1 MIEYST
7 QFPGE
12 TPESIKNL
20 LGMWYEANPKRAE
33 EFPSVKEMNAFIK
46 QMRFPKL
53 ISPKV
58 EDFSGKWTRRDVAT
72 DPKSLYIFTDNTDRD
87 SGKNPIDPA
96 SKYAKKYGQGKHYP
110 TTTQAVIRGLDN
122 AMPLSTQRWYHEGA
136 KGVAGRWTDAN
147 FEEFKAVIDAEIDAI
162 VEEWSTGKYTRIVI
176 GEGSSFFNTSIA
188 DISEERTP
196 KIYEYLKNK
205 LEQIGIKNT
214 ESKASPDTVINI
226 YAGTGENAHLSN
238 FAVRPFT
245 HTWKDGKQTTF
256 QSVEQAFQFAKAR
269 MANDRE
275 TAKEIL
281 STNKGSILKKLGR
294 SVKGLDAASW
304 DKSKEALMKTFI
316 RESFVQNPLALNA
329 LLVTGNATLT
339 HTQDTSSW
347 GQMFPK
353 ILMEVREELRKA
365 KREFDIKNAEI
376 AKQQAAITKFS
387 TSSSEYY
394 NQRTRENAEWSDVT
408 IALAR
413 NFDSAGEKATKNVT
427 PKNKYVKAD
436 LVDTTDNP
444 NALAE
449 DIYQQL
455 VALGKT
461 KNLKLN
467 IAGNGIY
474 HLSGSQSYYNQ
485 LLTDIIRIL
494 QEKGVTISEIRSGGQ
509 TGIDEAGII
518 AAQRLGIPNTVHT
531 TSDFKFRKEPGKDI
545 KDEVAFKARFAQ
557 KTPTKVVE
565 SSAPEM
571 LDDAL
576 MAGTISSPE
585 VDAEDEIDTDNMA
598 NLPIATLAEQKSVD
612 LEFDPRTRRDRV
624 TLISRLF
631 SNEVDVAL
639 KEKQD
644 ELNIRMMMKNLTKS
658 QRDDL
663 RKELANLDRI
673 HIIKQLT
680 PGGIF
685 NRVKAI
691 FEGYINDTDEGR
703 VQAELDKINAKEQLL
718 ISEGIIEESERFSEE
733 EKLEAAKKYAVDRLP
748 KYEKMV
754 KHFIA
759 LAEEASGELLF
770 SEKIRVDPDGITP
783 GEANL
788 NEDTPEGESATD
800 DSSKNL
806 SNEDSVKD
814 GWMVNFRHVSS
825 QESLAQAV
833 RKVIREIPKLDYE
846 GLIEED
852 DLGNIRYLDPNY
864 VHATLNDKLRN
875 MITSEDMIPMLEDL
889 SRVKPWVEQVMEVI
903 QEDDVLFSQFY
914 QDFRKDFT
922 QYWIQKTRVNPDG
935 TIKVETICINSPEG
949 VYYLIDS
956 WRDNYESGTLL
967 DPDSVYD
974 KSGNI
979 IKENAALGLSI
990 HKELNNALTNKTTEE
1005 RLELLEQQEWRD
1017 KLLKLYHM
1025 IGIDP
1030 NPSILDIAIHNIKK
1044 VEGIT
1049 FEDPIMLIL
1058 PNFQIIL
1065 KGIENGEVKD
1075 EKRED
1080 GSIKK
1085 GDLINTFGSAYNSL
1099 ATILAEVTEDAIES
1113 SVRENDKSYYS
1124 HLTPSYLGKLVKQ
1137 LKDVRN
1143 DPVKFE
1149 QFIQEEF
1156 RQYEWF
1162 FKDGKWRHDWI
1173 EKLVTDPDMRKALQ
1187 HKVVLN
1193 KDKVAYSDWDK
1204 LDYTLVLLNEFWAEP
1219 KEKMAWY
1226 HLPIPSDAPSA
1237 EFIRFVRYTDGSEID
1252 EEGNRL
1258 TYQQSITNKIINII
1272 QQEYDR
1278 IMLVRK
1284 RIDKYNEDE
1293 NSIKLIA
1300 NYDSRGLEFCFFP
1313 ELNTLKYDNDETFLK
1328 RFERLRSE
1336 SPSEFRKFLEST
1348 VMDIMENGFEK
1359 AYSDWVDMGLLEELP
1374 NGKYKHLSKPYQG
1387 QSAVNQRIAR
1397 ALDDVAIILGNDF
1410 TTEMVKVRNLINRNR
1425 PVDDR
1430 VASRVF
1436 AEIKEKL
1443 AEKARKGEIEQKR
1456 VDALSK
1462 DLTTKNNAKMDLREY
1477 YWNSTF
1483 ASSQIIQ
1490 MTTTDLAFYANPEDF
1505 QKRYKEVH
1513 APALRLNTLATFRGK
1528 PIGRTWERTIYL
1540 ADDEIVSSTIADI
1553 EEILDAKVAS
1563 KEITSIDKDYIVSQ
1577 FKKINVAD
1585 AQAYRSLSSYRA
1597 MMGMQGQW
1605 TDEMETAYEHLTSK
1619 DGKWTIQDFNII
1631 WQTKKPFCYTQIN
1644 NDNGVGDPS
1653 GIKTPVQHKNSEYL
1667 LLALYDAIAGPL
1679 GKSGKLK
1686 AINDFME
1693 KHQIDVVQF
1702 ESTTKVGKQGVI
1714 DLNGVDDY
1722 KSTWIVLGEET
1733 GIARGEENPSVV
1745 HKVSYEDYGIQ
1756 TATPEHAIDA
1766 VQLVGTQIRK
1776 LITADIK
1783 DDADIIIDGQKK
1795 TKAQWLQFYN
1805 EINTENIIQ
1814 SFIEIDEIFKDK
1826 KEIEKILQEE
1836 IRSNARYD
1844 MDMLRACTLNETGEF
1859 NIPLYDPIQSLRVQS
1874 LLNSIIKS
1882 RVTKQ
1887 KIRGGA
1893 LIQVS
1898 SYGVTKDLEIVYEG
1912 EGENKRIK
1920 YLECYMPAYSRE
1932 FYEPL
1937 MDENGML
1944 NITKLPDELRRLVGY
1959 RVPTEDKYSMV
1970 PLYIKGFLPQQTGS
1984 AIMLPAE
1991 ITTLSGSDFDV
2002 DKLYIM
2008 LPEFQIVSK
2017 YNVKRAWDD
2026 FYADSSNS
2034 DIVSE
2039 IDKNVG
2045 IALQDYIDKHP
2056 DDVGI
2061 DRYEYLE
2068 WLKSQGIFKY
2078 RFSETAQKRFSEWFK
2093 SRKSKYF
2100 LEQKIEKLEYDYS
2113 KPAHQQES
2121 YKGDNGRARRNNAII
2136 DLMWGILTNPDTA
2149 HKILN
2154 PGNFDKQKMAAAV
2167 VTILDSLS
2175 EKELA
2180 KKGYTMNSLLE
2191 QAEDVNNLKKISDLA
2206 KESLSPKN
2214 PLSPRTQV
2222 IFHQQNMTGA
2232 SMIGI
2237 YANHNANHALM
2248 QHTELAIDDANG
2260 SFKFAKV
2267 KRVYLNKM
2275 KNEKGE
2281 FISRNNANYLA
2292 ASVDNVKE
2300 NTLHATNQNS
2310 LTGDLT
2316 MLLSRLG
2323 YNPVEIAILMR
2334 QPIVMEIT
2342 KKYFRESREGKSKEA
2357 VIEEILKSTIKYS
2370 GMIEELSWS
2379 NVQDNKF
2386 EIDTLAKDI
2395 MLYKDVTNMS
2405 DKDKIDFYRRQVTV
2419 GLLFQRI
2426 MKTADAL
2433 GRLVQATRADT
2444 QGGAAGPSI
2453 ADTMIKIQKVEDFI
2467 EASREESFPLI
2478 NADVIDPDITYNG
2491 NVATLRQQLISS
2503 KLPFLQAFYTL
2514 GIKQTESLLSLYFPH
2529 YTDAFKEVIDG
2540 KYEIIDGKKHL
2551 IFEGLR
2557 KMTKLGK
2564 LDVKTMNSIYNDLL
2578 VYIMSKTEFFGKGS
2592 NKRGKEMSTRDKRD
2606 LMINHFPKYF
2616 KKIIEDNPDIAELEF
2631 IKRLK
2636 TSLANDKTP
2645 VNVII
2650 FKNVGSLSPDLKSR
2664 YSRDWASLLYMKNP
2678 KAQELA
2684 LNLVL
2689 YSYYRNGF
2697 AFGPTT
2703 FIHLAP
2709 LIIRDA
2715 IPDYISTLRDLL
2727 TKNDSYEDFIEQY
2740 VYNHLDNRKLVP
2752 EVKEGST
2759 FKFVDEEGNFEDE
2772 VTVTI
2777 DNTSSYEDK
2786 SVVKSVTKVDGESI
2800 YEFFRF
2806 IGKKS
2811 NGKWA
2816 YYRLSEI
2823 QGDDTA
2829 IYSRI
2834 EPLGYKH
2841 NFLEYEWGVSADS
2854 IESVIANNK
2863 KGYDPLKEYTA
2874 QFTTPDLTEEDYA
2887 AMPSLDEVPDEVY
2900 SQAAFD
2906 AFEDTYGELPEF
2918 DEFED
2923 ESFTDIPTNDSY
2935 KDAND
2940 EYICG

>member
-1 MIEYST
+1 MSCIKLTDRIIEYSI

-33 EFPSVKEMNAFIK
+33 EFPPVYEF
-46 QMRFPKL
+46 L
-53 ISPKV
+53 
-58 EDFSGKWTRRDVAT
+58 D
-72 DPKSLYIFTDNTDRD
+72 YIAEIRD
-87 SGKNPIDPA
+87 S
-96 SKYAKKYGQGKHYP
+96 
-110 TTTQAVIRGLDN
+110 
-122 AMPLSTQRWYHEGA
+122 
-136 KGVAGRWTDAN
+136 
-147 FEEFKAVIDAEIDAI
+147 
-162 VEEWSTGKYTRIVI
+162 
-176 GEGSSFFNTSIA
+176 
-188 DISEERTP
+188 
-196 KIYEYLKNK
+196 
-205 LEQIGIKNT
+205 
-214 ESKASPDTVINI
+214 DTVVNI
-226 YAGTGENAHLSN
+226 YAGNKENAHLSN
-238 FAVRPFT
+238 FAIRPFT

-275 TAKEIL
+275 TAKDIL
-281 STNKGSILKKLGR
+281 ATSVGSILRKLGR
-294 SVKGLDAASW
+294 AVKGLNTESW

-316 RESFVQNPLALNA
+316 RESFAQNPLALNA

-339 HTQDTSSW
+339 HFDKTRNPSQNDSSW
-347 GQMFPK
+347 EQMFPK

-365 KREFDIKNAEI
+365 KREFDIKNAET
-376 AKQQAAITKFS
+376 AKKQAAITKFS

-408 IALAR
+408 MALAR
-413 NFDSAGEKATKNVT
+413 NFNSKGEKATRNVT

-436 LVDTTDNP
+436 LLDTTDNP

-449 DIYQQL
+449 EIYQQL
-455 VALGKT
+455 VKLGKT

-474 HLSGSQSYYNQ
+474 HLSGNQDYYNQ

-531 TSDFKFRKEPGKDI
+531 TSDFKFRKEPNKDI
-545 KDEVAFKARFAQ
+545 VDEVAFKARFVQ
-557 KTPTKVVE
+557 KTTATRIVE

-571 LDDAL
+571 LDNAL

-585 VDAEDEIDTDNMA
+585 VDANDEIDTDNMA
-598 NLPIATLAEQKSVD
+598 NLPVATLAEQKSVD

-631 SNEVDVAL
+631 SNEVDNAL

-658 QRDDL
+658 QREDL

-685 NRVKAI
+685 NRI
-691 FEGYINDTDEGR
+691 RSTFEGYINDTDEGR

-718 ISEGIIEESERFSEE
+718 ISEGIIEDSDRFSEE

-754 KHFIA
+754 RHFIA

-770 SEKIRVDPDGITP
+770 SEGIRVDPDGITP

-800 DSSKNL
+800 DSSRNL
-806 SNEDSVKD
+806 SNEETVKD
-814 GWMVNFRHVSS
+814 GWMINFRHVSS
-825 QESLAQAV
+825 HESLSQAV

-864 VHATLNDKLRN
+864 VHATLIDKLRN

-903 QEDDVLFSQFY
+903 QEDDILFSQFY
-914 QDFRKDFT
+914 QDFRKDFV

-935 TIKVETICINSPEG
+935 TTKVETISINSPEG
-949 VYYLIDS
+949 IYYLIDS

-979 IKENAALGLSI
+979 NKENAALGLSI
-990 HKELNNALTNKTTEE
+990 YNELNNALTNKTTEE
-1005 RLELLEQQEWRD
+1005 RLELLEQPEWWD
-1017 KLLKLYHM
+1017 KLIKLYHM

-1044 VEGIT
+1044 LEGVT
-1049 FEDPIMLIL
+1049 FTDPIMLIL

-1065 KGIENGEVKD
+1065 KGIENNEVKD
-1075 EKRED
+1075 EVRED

-1085 GDLINTFGSAYNSL
+1085 GDLINTFGSAYNNL
-1099 ATILAEVTEDAIES
+1099 AMILAEVTEDAIES

-1124 HLTPSYLGKLVKQ
+1124 HLTPSYLGKLIKQ

-1149 QFIQEEF
+1149 EFIQKEF

-1162 FKDGKWRHDWI
+1162 FKNGEWRHDWI

-1193 KDKVAYSDWDK
+1193 KDKVAYSDWDE
-1204 LDYTLVLLNEFWAEP
+1204 LDYTLVLLNEYLAEP

-1258 TYQQSITNKIINII
+1258 TFQQSITNKIINII

-1284 RIDKYNEDE
+1284 RLDKYAQDK

-1313 ELNTLKYDNDETFLK
+1313 ELNTLKYDDGETFLD

-1336 SPSEFRKFLEST
+1336 SASEFRKFLEST
-1348 VMDIMENGFEK
+1348 VVDIMENGFEK
-1359 AYSDWVDMGLLEELP
+1359 AYSDWADMGLLEELP
-1374 NGKYKHLSKPYQG
+1374 NGKYKHLRNQG
-1387 QSAVNQRIAR
+1387 QSAINQQVAR
-1397 ALDDVAIILGNDF
+1397 ALDAAANILGNDF
-1410 TTEMVKVRNLINRNR
+1410 NAEMVKVRNLFNRNR

-1436 AEIKEKL
+1436 SEINEKL
-1443 AEKARKGEIEQKR
+1443 AEKVSKGEINQTD
-1456 VDALSK
+1456 VNTISK
-1462 DLTTKNNAKMDLREY
+1462 NLTTKNNAKRDLREY

-1483 ASSQIIQ
+1483 ASAQIIQ
-1490 MTTTDLAFYANPEDF
+1490 MTTTDLAFYASPEDF

-1513 APALRLNTLATFRGK
+1513 APSLRLNTLATFRGK
-1528 PIGRTWERTIYL
+1528 PVGRTWERTIYL
-1540 ADDEIVSSTIADI
+1540 ADDEIISSTIADI
-1553 EEILDAKVAS
+1553 EEILDTKIAS
-1563 KEITSIDKDYIVSQ
+1563 GEISSIDKDYIISQ
-1577 FKKINVAD
+1577 FKKVNVAD

-1597 MMGMQGQW
+1597 MMVMQGQW

-1619 DGKWTIQDFNII
+1619 NGKWTIQDFNII

-1644 NDNGVGDPS
+1644 NDNEVGEPS

-1722 KSTWIVLGEET
+1722 KSTMEVLGKET
-1733 GIARGEENPSVV
+1733 GIASGKENPSVV

-1776 LITADIK
+1776 LITADIA
-1783 DDADIIIDGQKK
+1783 DDAVIMIDGQKK

-1826 KEIEKILQEE
+1826 KEIEKILHEE
-1836 IRSNARYD
+1836 IRGNARYD
-1844 MDMLRACTLNETGEF
+1844 LDMLRACTLNETGEF
-1859 NIPLYDPIQSLRVQS
+1859 NIPLYDPIQSLRIQS

-1882 RVTKQ
+1882 RITKQ

-1944 NITKLPDELRRLVGY
+1944 NITKLPDELRKLVGY

-2008 LPEFQIVSK
+2008 LPEFQVINK
-2017 YNVKRAWDD
+2017 YNIKKAWDD
-2026 FYADSSNS
+2026 FYTDPSNS
-2034 DIVSE
+2034 DIVLE
-2039 IDKNVG
+2039 IDRNIG
-2045 IALQDYIDKHP
+2045 IALQDYVDKHP
-2056 DDVGI
+2056 DDAGI
-2061 DRYEYLE
+2061 NRYEYLK
-2068 WLKSQGIFKY
+2068 WAKSQGVYKY
-2078 RFSETAQKRFSEWFK
+2078 RFSETAQKKFSEWFK
-2093 SRKSKYF
+2093 SRKSEYF
-2100 LEQKIEKLEYDYS
+2100 LEKKIEKLEYDYS

-2154 PGNFDKQKMAAAV
+2154 PGNFDKQKMATAV
-2167 VTILDSLS
+2167 VTILDSLD
-2175 EKELA
+2175 EKELSRR
-2180 KKGYTMNSLLE
+2180 GYTINSLLK
-2191 QAEDVNNLKKISDLA
+2191 QAEDVNNLKKISNLA
-2206 KESLSPKN
+2206 NESLSPKN

-2237 YANHNANHALM
+2237 YANHNANHALI
-2248 QHTELAIDDANG
+2248 QHTELAVDDANG
-2260 SFKFAKV
+2260 SFKFAGV
-2267 KRVYLNKM
+2267 KRVYLNRM
-2275 KNEKGE
+2275 KNEKDE

-2300 NTLHATNQNS
+2300 NTLHATNQNP

-2357 VIEEILKSTIKYS
+2357 VIEEVLKATKKYS
-2370 GMIEELSWS
+2370 EMFDDVSWG
-2379 NVQDNKF
+2379 NVQGNDF
-2386 EIDTLAKDI
+2386 ELDALAKDI
-2395 MLYKDVTNMS
+2395 MLYKDVTSMS
-2405 DKDKIDFYRRQVTV
+2405 DNDRREFYRRQVTV

-2453 ADTMIKIQKVEDFI
+2453 ADTIIKIQKVEDFI

-2478 NADVIDPDITYNG
+2478 NADVIDPNIMYDG
-2491 NVATLRQQLISS
+2491 NVESLRRHLINS

-2514 GIKQTESLLSLYFPH
+2514 GIKQTEALLSLYFPH
-2529 YTDAFKEVIDG
+2529 YTKAFKEVIDG
-2540 KYEIIDGKKHL
+2540 RYEIVDGGKQL

-2578 VYIMSKTEFFGKGS
+2578 VYIMSKTEFFGTGR
-2592 NKRGKEMSTRDKRD
+2592 NKRGEKMSSRDKRD

-2616 KKIIEDNPDIAELEF
+2616 KKIVEENPDIAELEF

-2645 VNVII
+2645 VNVIV

-2715 IPDYISTLRDLL
+2715 IPDYISTLRSLL
-2727 TKNDSYEDFIEQY
+2727 TENDSYENFIEQY

-2759 FKFVDEEGNFEDE
+2759 FKFVDKEGNFEDE
-2772 VTVTI
+2772 VTATI
-2777 DNTSSYEDK
+2777 NNSSSYEDK

-2806 IGKKS
+2806 IGKKA

-2829 IYSRI
+2829 IYTRI

-2841 NFLEYEWGVSADS
+2841 NFLEYEWGESADS
-2854 IESVIANNK
+2854 MESVIDNNK
-2863 KGYDPLKEYTA
+2863 KDYDPLAEYAA

-2887 AMPSLDEVPDEVY
+2887 DIPFSDEVPDEVY

-2906 AFEDTYGELPEF
+2906 AFEDTYGELPET
-2918 DEFED
+2918 D
-2923 ESFTDIPTNDSY
+2923 ESEDKQFTDIPANNSY

-2940 EYICG
+2940 ESICGPILKTF